1 MNSFSKFALL
11 AVIMLVLD
19 AVFLGSMRVYFNNQI
34 RSIQGSGMQMNY
46 VAAALCY
53 LVITGCVYRFII
65 MTGAS
70 VLDAAILGWSVY
82 LIYELTNKA
91 LFTNWTWT
99 TVMIDG
105 MWGGIL
111 FAASTYIYR
120 RLLQQ

>member
-1 MNSFSKFALL
+1 MNKFAELSIL
-11 AVIMLVLD
+11 AFIMLVLD
-19 AVFLGSMRVYFNNQI
+19 AVFLGSMRGYFNRQI

-53 LVITGCVYRFII
+53 LVITGCLYRFII

-70 VLDAAILGWSVY
+70 VLDAALLGWSVY

-91 LFTNWTWT
+91 LFTNWSWT

-105 MWGGIL
+105 VWGGIL

-120 RLLQQ
+120 RLLK